1 MRKEQ
6 LLDSAKRKIDARRFW
21 AQDECDK
28 RLNTLRQKPEW
39 LACER
44 NLKEAQVDYVVS
56 NGKQRQAAKTRME
69 KYSAQRK
76 KLLAILGYTESD
88 LTPQY
93 YCKFCSDTGYV
104 DNRIC
109 SCMQN
114 EIHRL
119 IAEGS
124 EAGDA
129 EFTFENSTETN
140 KHNVAVYKHAKSAV
154 QNGQNIFLTGNTGS
168 GKTYLLSACAN
179 FAVEQNKSALFVT
192 AYTLN
197 SMFLESHLSDF
208 ATKQAILD
216 SLVDVDVLA
225 VDDLGT
231 ETVYKNVTAEYLF
244 SVINERVNRRKQTF
258 ISTNLTLEDVRDRYD
273 ERIFSRLVDQ
283 KLTFVAELVGKD
295 KRLNG

>member
-1 MRKEQ
+1 MKKEQ
-6 LLDSAKRKIDARRFW
+6 LLDLAKRKIDMKRFL

-28 RLNTLRQKPEW
+28 RLEKLRKHSAWQ
-39 LACER
+39 ACER
-44 NLKEAQVDYVVS
+44 NLKEAQVDYVVCE
-56 NGKQRQAAKTRME
+56 GKQKQSAKQHID

-76 KLLAILGYTESD
+76 DLLKVFGYTEAD
-88 LTPQY
+88 LTPNY
-93 YCKFCSDTGYV
+93 SCKFCNDTGYV
-104 DNRIC
+104 DNHVC

-114 EIHRL
+114 EIHKL

-124 EAGDA
+124 DVGNA
-129 EFTFENSTETN
+129 EFTFDNSTEKN
-140 KHNVAVYKHAKSAV
+140 KHNVAVYKRAKEAT

-179 FAVEQNKSALFVT
+179 LAVELNKSALFVT

-197 SMFLESHLSDF
+197 SMFLESHLSDL

-225 VDDLGT
+225 IDDLGT

-244 SVINERVNRRKQTF
+244 SVINERINRKKQTF

-283 KLTFVAELVGKD
+283 KLTFVAKLEGDD